1 MPSPAK
7 VLKVED
13 VCNPAVCQPSLLQ
26 DILGDINIFKCE
38 PAKSPIE
45 KAEDQVTYYK
55 QDPPVN
61 LTIYPLFW
69 WRIHQD
75 TYQLLARLAKCLLC
89 IPATSVPSERV
100 LSTAGDIVNQQR

>member
-1 MPSPAK
+1 MNLCLAQP

-13 VCNPAVCQPSLLQ
+13 VCNPPVCQPSLLHV
-26 DILGDINIFKCE
+26 NITKCE

-45 KAEDQVTYYK
+45 QAEDQVTNYK

-69 WRIHQD
+69 WWIHQD
-75 TYQLLARLAKCLLC
+75 IYQLLARLAKCLLC
-89 IPATSVPSERV
+89 IPATSVPSERM

>member
-26 DILGDINIFKCE
+26 NILGDINITKCE

-45 KAEDQVTYYK
+45 QAEDQVT
-55 QDPPVN
+55 N
-61 LTIYPLFW
+61 
-69 WRIHQD
+69 
-75 TYQLLARLAKCLLC
+75 RLG
-89 IPATSVPSERV
+89 PRV
-100 LSTAGDIVNQQR
+100 KKNQKWLPGK